1 MHACMHDLQREG
13 SMVMMIS
20 DGEEESLSLSLSFNE
35 HPRIATASYRMMEK
49 RQRHRRSY
57 IACVFMNAVA

>member
-20 DGEEESLSLSLSFNE
+20 DGEEESLSFSFNE
-35 HPRIATASYRMMEK
+35 HPRIATASYRMS
-49 RQRHRRSY
+49 RRDTD
-57 IACVFMNAVA
+57 IEGRI

>member
-1 MHACMHDLQREG
+1 MHDLQREG

-20 DGEEESLSLSLSFNE
+20 YGEEESLSLSFNE

-49 RQRHRRSY
+49 RHRHRRSY
-57 IACVFMNAVA
+57 IACVFVNVVT

>member
-20 DGEEESLSLSLSFNE
+20 YGEEEYLSLSLF
-35 HPRIATASYRMMEK
+35 
-49 RQRHRRSY
+49 Q
-57 IACVFMNAVA
+57 